1 MTIDCVL
8 SGMETSGEDKWVG
21 ERESVC
27 ECECVCVC
35 VCVCVCEKG
44 RHFPRSFRE
53 RGQTCTKFWMPEIRD
68 GGWPC

>member
-21 ERESVC
+21 ERER
-27 ECECVCVC
+27 ERERVCVC
-35 VCVCVCEKG
+35 VKKDVTARV
-44 RHFPRSFRE
+44 RSE
-53 RGQTCTKFWMPEIRD
+53 RGGQTCTKFWMPVTRD